1 VRRNRRAGIEN
12 RWRKVIRDADGT
24 KRTALSAR
32 DGIGLR
38 WMARLRCDVAA
49 GDQRLWSV
57 VRFDNGEGS
66 GKAHLVELG
75 TDAPE
80 THVEPVENLVVV
92 GEFRHSIYPGLI
104 ETGSVECGGDSRSI
118 P

>member
-1 VRRNRRAGIEN
+1 VR
-12 RWRKVIRDADGT
+12 WT
-24 KRTALSAR
+24 TT
-32 DGIGLR
+32 
-38 WMARLRCDVAA
+38 LRCDVAA

-57 VRFDNGEGS
+57 VRFHNGEGS

-80 THVEPVENLVVV
+80 THVELVENLVVV
-92 GEFRHSIYPGLI
+92 GEFRHSIYPRLI
-104 ETGSVECGGDSRSI
+104 ETGGVECGGDSRSI